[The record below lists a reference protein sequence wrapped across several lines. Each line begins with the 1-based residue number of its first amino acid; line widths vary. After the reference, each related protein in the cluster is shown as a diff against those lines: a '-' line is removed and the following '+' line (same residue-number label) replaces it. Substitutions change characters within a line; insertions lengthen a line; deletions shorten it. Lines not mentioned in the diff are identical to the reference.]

1 MITEGT
7 GNLWGKSQDSDDAS
21 EEEEEEGGAAQYD
34 ASANSGSVYAGAAQR
49 LASLL
54 AAS

>member
-7 GNLWGKSQDSDDAS
+7 GNLWGKSKDDDDAS
-21 EEEEEEGGAAQYD
+21 EEEEEGGAAQYD

-49 LASLL
+49 FPSLL
-54 AAS
+54 TAS

>member
-21 EEEEEEGGAAQYD
+21 EEEEEGGAAQYD

>member
-21 EEEEEEGGAAQYD
+21 EEEEGGAAQYD

-49 LASLL
+49 FASLL